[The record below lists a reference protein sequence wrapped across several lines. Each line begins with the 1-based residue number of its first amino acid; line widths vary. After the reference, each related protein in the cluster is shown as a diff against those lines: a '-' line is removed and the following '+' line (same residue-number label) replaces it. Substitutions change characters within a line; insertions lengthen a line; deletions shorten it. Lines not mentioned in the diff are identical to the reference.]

1 MKRRRS
7 MADIENPVPKK
18 DDDELAAMV
27 AEPSEHIGFACT
39 WMLFSF
45 AVALI
50 LISIGLMAFSQ
61 RNYPGTKLDH
71 GASVA
76 GGIGIGVAWACIML
90 CFFSFTSTIPSSKIQ
105 GDVGD
110 S

>member
-1 MKRRRS
+1 
-7 MADIENPVPKK
+7 MADVENPVPK

-27 AEPSEHIGFACT
+27 AEPSEYIGFACT

-76 GGIGIGVAWACIML
+76 GGIGICVASACVVL
-90 CFFSFTSTIPSSKIQ
+90 WYCSFTSTSTTPSSKTQ
-105 GDVGD
+105 EDVGD